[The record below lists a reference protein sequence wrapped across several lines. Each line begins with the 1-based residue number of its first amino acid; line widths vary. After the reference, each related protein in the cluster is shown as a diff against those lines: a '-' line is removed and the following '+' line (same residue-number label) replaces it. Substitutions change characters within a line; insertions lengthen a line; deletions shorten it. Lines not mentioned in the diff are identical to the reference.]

1 MKKIWLVAQQEY
13 RQHVFTRRFLLGL
26 LSVPLVILLMVGLVL
41 LIISMETNTT
51 PIGYV
56 DASGL
61 LSQPVM
67 APPPSWPDKPVPTIA
82 FGTEAQARAALE
94 AGKIQAYYLLPAD
107 YLTSGDLRVIHL
119 APIKDG
125 TRRQFYNFLGANLL
139 KKTDP
144 AVALRLVDGADV
156 TVVSADGSRSLSSDN
171 WFSFLIPMIAGIGFI
186 IAMFTSGGYLMQ
198 AVVDEKENRTM
209 EVIVTSVTP
218 NQFMAGKIIG
228 DTAIGLTQIL
238 AWIVF
243 IVVPVLIERN
253 SLEFLQGIQ
262 ISSQT
267 VVVMILV
274 MLPSFVLVAALM
286 AMIGATVSEAREGQ
300 QMTGLVSLPIWIPY
314 ALFALL
320 MSNPNSP
327 ISMALSFLPLTA
339 PVTMLVRDGLTILP
353 FWQIAASS
361 AIQILCAAGVIWMA
375 GRAFRLGMLRY
386 GKKLA
391 LSEIFRRGSRVVI
404 RE

>member
-1 MKKIWLVAQQEY
+1 MKKIWLVAVNEY
-13 RQHVFTRRFLLGL
+13 RRHVFNRRFLLGL
-26 LSVPLVILLMVGLVL
+26 LSVPLVILLMVGLVF
-41 LIISMETNTT
+41 LILNLQTNTT

-61 LSQPVM
+61 LSQPV
-67 APPPSWPDKPVPTIA
+67 PGPTPSWPDKPVPVVP
-82 FGTEAQARAALE
+82 FSTEAQARAALQ
-94 AGKIQAYYLLPAD
+94 AGQIQAYYLIPAD
-107 YLTSGDLRVIHL
+107 YLTSGELRVVHNE
-119 APIKDG
+119 PIKDG
-125 TRRQFYNFLGANLL
+125 SRQQFYNFLGANVL
-139 KKTDP
+139 KNTDP
-144 AVALRLVDGADV
+144 VVANRLVNGADV
-156 TVVSADGSRSLSSDN
+156 TVVSADGSRSLSGDD

-218 NQFMAGKIIG
+218 NQLMAGKIIG

-238 AWIVF
+238 LWILF
-243 IVVPVLIERN
+243 IAVPIAFLQKSVA
-253 SLEFLQGIQ
+253 FLQGIQ
-262 ISSQT
+262 ISAQT
-267 VVVMILV
+267 VIVMLLV

-300 QMTGLVSLPIWIPY
+300 QMTGLISLPVWIPY

-327 ISMALSFLPLTA
+327 LATALSFLPLTA

-353 FWQIAASS
+353 FWQIGLSGLVQA
-361 AIQILCAAGVIWMA
+361 LFAAGVIWMA

-386 GKKLA
+386 GKKLE
-391 LSEIFRRGSRVVI
+391 LKEIFHRA
-404 RE
+404 